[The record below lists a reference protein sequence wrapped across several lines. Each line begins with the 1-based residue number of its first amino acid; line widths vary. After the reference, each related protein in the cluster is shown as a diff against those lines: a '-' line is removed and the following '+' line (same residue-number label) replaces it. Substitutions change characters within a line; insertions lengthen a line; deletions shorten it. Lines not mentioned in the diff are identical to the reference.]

1 MMKKALAAMALAG
14 FAMSAQAHVAFTQ
27 GFDDVSTL
35 AAQGWTINNASTPGG
50 LTSWYQ
56 GDKNIFTSQSGTANS
71 YIAANYNSA
80 PADGTLNNYLITPD
94 FSAADTVT
102 VSFWLRADPVAGFSD
117 KVAFGFSSGG
127 TALTNFVLSAPVTVG
142 TDGWTQYTATMN
154 GLGDGSRAR
163 FAIAYVGDA
172 NSANYVGLDSLSV
185 DVPEP
190 ASLALVA
197 AGLLGLGA
205 FRRKQR

>member
-27 GFDDVSTL
+27 GFDDVPTL
-35 AAQGWTINNASTPGG
+35 AAQGWTINNASNPGG
-50 LTSWYQ
+50 TTSWYQ
-56 GDKNIFTSQSGTANS
+56 GDQNVFTSQSGAANS
-71 YIAANYNSA
+71 YIGVNYNSA
-80 PADGTLNNYLITPD
+80 AAGGTLNNYLITPD

-102 VSFWLRADPVAGFSD
+102 VSFWLRADPTAGFSD
-117 KVAFGFSSGG
+117 HVAFGFSSGG
-127 TALTNFVLSAPVTVG
+127 TALTDFTMATPITVN
-142 TDGWTQYTATMN
+142 TDGWMQYTATMN

-163 FAIAYVGDA
+163 FAIAYVGNADTS
-172 NSANYVGLDSLSV
+172 NNVGLDSLSV

>member
-35 AAQGWTINNASTPGG
+35 AAQGWTINNASNPGG
-50 LTSWYQ
+50 TTSWYQ
-56 GDKNIFTSQSGTANS
+56 GDQNVFTSQSGAANS
-71 YIAANYNSA
+71 FIEVNYNSA
-80 PADGTLNNYLITPD
+80 AAGGTLNNYLITPD

-102 VSFWLRADPVAGFSD
+102 VSFWLRADPTAGFSD
-117 KVAFGFSSGG
+117 HVAFGFSSGG
-127 TALTNFVLSAPVTVG
+127 TALTDFTMATPITVN
-142 TDGWTQYTATMN
+142 TDGWMQYTATMN

-163 FAIAYVGDA
+163 FAIAYVGNADTS
-172 NSANYVGLDSLSV
+172 NNVGLDSLSV